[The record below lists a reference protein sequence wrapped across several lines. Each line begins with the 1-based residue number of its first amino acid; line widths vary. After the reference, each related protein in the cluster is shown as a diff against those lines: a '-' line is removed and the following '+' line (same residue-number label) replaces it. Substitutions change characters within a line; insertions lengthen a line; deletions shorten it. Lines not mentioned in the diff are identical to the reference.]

1 MATTP
6 GKKEPKVTAPKDEA
20 QNDPKPTAAP
30 VAPSQSSDDPQTPP
44 HEAEVSTNPEP
55 QPSKLKSVEDV
66 TREVLAGHWGPTF
79 AAAQEKLDK
88 AGYDVEDVWAE
99 YQRRKAGGAPS
110 AF

>member
-6 GKKEPKVTAPKDEA
+6 PKKDANVTASKDENA
-20 QNDPKPTAAP
+20 PTQQP
-30 VAPSQSSDDPQTPP
+30 NDDPQTPP
-44 HEAEVSTNPEP
+44 REAEVSAKDEP

-66 TREVLAGHWGPTF
+66 TSEVLAGHWGPTF

-88 AGYDVEDVWAE
+88 AGYDVDAVWE
-99 YQRRKAGGAPS
+99 HYNRRKAGGAPS